1 MKLNCAC
8 GNRPLKGYVNIDID
22 SPHADLIADVTK
34 LPFKECVFEEVY
46 SRAVLE
52 HISWRKTF
60 DVLYE
65 WRRVLKFGG
74 KLIVIVPDWDW
85 LKKQNKTAYE
95 IAPWLLGAQRNEY
108 DYHKAIFD
116 KKTIIMF
123 FKQIGMNKIKVIRQ
137 GYYLKAEGIK

>member
-1 MKLNCAC
+1 MKLNCGC

-22 SPHADLIADVTK
+22 SPHADIIADVTK

-52 HISWRKTF
+52 HISWRRTF

-65 WRRVLKFGG
+65 WRRVLKFNG
-74 KLIVIVPDWDW
+74 KLVVIVPDWDW
-85 LKKQNKTAYE
+85 LKKQKKTAYE
-95 IAPWLLGAQRNEY
+95 IAPWLLGAGRSEY

-123 FKQIGMNKIKVIRQ
+123 FKQIGMNKIKVKRQ
-137 GYYLKAEGIK
+137 GYYLKAEAVK